1 MGVFMGENLK
11 NEIMGQSRH
20 LFIYGYESE
29 KRTDFLKSLE
39 DDFDI
44 VVERDSPI
52 VIYMHDYYL
61 PKVDISG
68 DIDKFRLHQVNRE
81 RFNIAL
87 IKNIL
92 TRIKSKSDLLKDEN
106 VLTFLKRLSS
116 ITSDSSSYTNLE
128 DFEKDL
134 ISSLDFYS
142 LYHDKLVMG
151 NSTLPNISDVKIP
164 FIMPEMLVSKIK
176 KMLVNNSYFGIII
189 DGKND
194 FSLETYKLVNGY
206 VTRRINSDLS
216 MKVVTEPEKWVTYYD
231 NSGEF
236 AEAVHD
242 YGIVE
247 LDSSYSDHTKK
258 MIKKYK
264 VE

>member
-1 MGVFMGENLK
+1 
-11 NEIMGQSRH
+11 
-20 LFIYGYESE
+20 
-29 KRTDFLKSLE
+29 
-39 DDFDI
+39 
-44 VVERDSPI
+44 
-52 VIYMHDYYL
+52 
-61 PKVDISG
+61 
-68 DIDKFRLHQVNRE
+68 
-81 RFNIAL
+81 
-87 IKNIL
+87 
-92 TRIKSKSDLLKDEN
+92 
-106 VLTFLKRLSS
+106 
-116 ITSDSSSYTNLE
+116 
-128 DFEKDL
+128 
-134 ISSLDFYS
+134 
-142 LYHDKLVMG
+142 MG
-151 NSTLPNISDVKIP
+151 NSSLPNISDVKIP

-258 MIKKYK
+258 MMKKYK